1 MSSSLALLGGVTGIA
16 AAIFL
21 LVVTAGSVRAERNA
35 VDRSLTAIATLGAAA
50 TASEDRGS
58 LVQRVLVP
66 ALEQFAGLGRAW
78 SPTSVTERLSRQLDL
93 AGNPSAWP
101 LERLLAIK
109 VVGVLGAPVLALW
122 LLSGGGFL
130 QALLFGVGMAAFA
143 FFAPD
148 LLVYNAGTKRQGKI
162 QQTLPDAID
171 LLTISVEAGLGFDA
185 ALNQVAR
192 NTNGP
197 LSGEFIRV
205 LQEMHLGKGRSQ
217 SFRAL
222 GERTT
227 VPELK
232 AFVSAMVQ
240 ADNLGIPIGR
250 VLREQAKEMRLK
262 RRQRAEEKAMKVPV
276 KILAPMVIF
285 ILPVIFVVV
294 LAPAIFVVIR
304 NF

>member
-1 MSSSLALLGGVTGIA
+1 MPGSLI
-16 AAIFL
+16 L
-21 LVVTAGSVRAERNA
+21 LVGLAAVAGAAVLLVLAMGSLRAERTA
-35 VDRSLTAIATLGAAA
+35 VGRSLEAITAVGSPLATPSVGSIVERLVMPGLERLG
-50 TASEDRGS
+50 
-58 LVQRVLVP
+58 
-66 ALEQFAGLGRAW
+66 GLGRSL
-78 SPTSVTERLSRQLDL
+78 SPKGSVERLARQLDL
-93 AGNPSAWP
+93 AGNPPAWP
-101 LERLLAIK
+101 LERILAVK
-109 VVGVLGAPVLALW
+109 AAGLVAGPLFALW
-122 LLSGGGFL
+122 LFSGAGVMK
-130 QALLFGVGMAAFA
+130 ALLFAVGIGAFA

-148 LLVYNAGTKRQGKI
+148 LLVYNAGAKRQKRI

-185 ALNQVAR
+185 ALSQVSR
-192 NTNGP
+192 NTKGP
-197 LSGEFIRV
+197 LAGEFVRV

-227 VPELK
+227 VAELRT
-232 AFVSAMVQ
+232 FVSAMVQ

-285 ILPVIFVVV
+285 ILPVIFIIV
-294 LAPAIFVVIR
+294 LAPSIFVVMR
-304 NF
+304 EF